1 MQVHLNFK
9 KTVFCFMKI
18 FGEIWQ
24 KNWEI
29 SYLPSGNTDYVQ
41 KGFFKSHRKRG
52 LLLRIT

>member
-1 MQVHLNFK
+1 
-9 KTVFCFMKI
+9 MKI

-52 LLLRIT
+52 LLLRITLVR